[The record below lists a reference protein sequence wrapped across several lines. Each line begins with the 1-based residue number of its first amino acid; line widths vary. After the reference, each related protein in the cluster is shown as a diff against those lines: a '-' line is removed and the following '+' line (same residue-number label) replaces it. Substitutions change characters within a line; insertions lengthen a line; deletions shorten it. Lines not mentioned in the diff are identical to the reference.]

1 MRYYKP
7 DDYNEELDDE
17 KPYDFVNHPKH
28 YNNYS
33 KETIDMMVD
42 IFGLENTIMWCE
54 MTAFKYRMRMGTKP
68 DTPIQQDIDKESW
81 YLNKKQELQNKLI
94 EKQKL
99 HSNLITATHI
109 VNGKDTSF

>member
-1 MRYYKP
+1 ME
-7 DDYNEELDDE
+7 YNKTNNYE
-17 KPYDFVNHPKH
+17 YVNHPKH

-68 DTPIQQDIDKESW
+68 DTPIQQDIQKESW

-94 EKQKL
+94 
-99 HSNLITATHI
+99 HSNPLADNII
-109 VNGKDTSF
+109 SN

>member
-1 MRYYKP
+1 MESNTTNNYEY
-7 DDYNEELDDE
+7 
-17 KPYDFVNHPKH
+17 VNHPKH

-68 DTPIQQDIDKESW
+68 DTPTQQDIQKESW
-81 YLNKKQELQNKLI
+81 YLNKKQELQNKLNNNPFSYYSDNFPPDI
-94 EKQKL
+94 
-99 HSNLITATHI
+99 
-109 VNGKDTSF
+109 